1 MYQPKKYRKTDPEYI
16 FKFIQEHPLA
26 TMVLQGNRMLAT
38 HVPMLTEGEALDFRL
53 FSHIANHNELIHF
66 LRNGMEV
73 LLIFQGVDGYVS
85 SSWYDEK
92 DISTWDYSA
101 VHINALVT
109 LQSPAELEESLEK
122 LVNHFEQSQENPLF
136 YKDIPRSMIEEHL
149 PLITGFW
156 CQPYKIEAVAKLHQ
170 GFSRKDVNSV
180 TQHLEQL
187 NQPLSLALSQ
197 TIRKEH
203 GTNH

>member
-1 MYQPKKYRKTDPEYI
+1 MYQPKKYRKTDPKYI

-26 TMVLQGNRMLAT
+26 TIVLQGNRMMAT

-66 LRNGMEV
+66 LRNGIEV
-73 LLIFQGVDGYVS
+73 LLIFQGAHGYVS

-101 VHINALVT
+101 VHINALVA
-109 LQSPAELEESLEK
+109 LQSPAELEKSLEK
-122 LVNHFEQSQENPLF
+122 LVNHFEQSQDNPLF
-136 YKDIPRSMIEEHL
+136 YKDISRSMIEEHL

-170 GFSRKDVNSV
+170 GFDRKDVDSV

-187 NQPLSLALSQ
+187 NQPLSSALSQ